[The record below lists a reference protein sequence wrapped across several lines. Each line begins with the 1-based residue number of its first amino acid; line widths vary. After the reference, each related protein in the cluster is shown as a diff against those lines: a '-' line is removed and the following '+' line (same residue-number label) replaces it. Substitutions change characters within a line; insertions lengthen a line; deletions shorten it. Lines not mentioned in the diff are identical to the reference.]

1 MKRLIVVMTMLAA
14 VFLPFHAMAGG
25 AAAATVPEPETLL
38 LLGFG
43 IVGLGFILFLKSKK
57 KR

>member
-1 MKRLIVVMTMLAA
+1 MTMLAA